1 MLRNVPVFKAGTF
14 FDANLAKSY
23 SEVRNNMVAAKKS
36 KVVSYTKWGYIFLMP
51 FFLVYCVFSLV
62 PLINTIYRS
71 FFEMYLSGL
80 SQIGPN
86 FVGFENY
93 AYVFSG
99 DLPKYFANTMIMW
112 IIGFIPQIL
121 VSLLLGVWFA
131 DTQIRL
137 KGEQFFKTVIY
148 LPNVIMAAA
157 FSMLF
162 YSIFGTNGAV
172 NAIIHMFGGE
182 TFNFFES
189 VWGVRGLVGL
199 MNFLM
204 WFGNTTIMLMAGI
217 MGIDTSL
224 FEAANVDG
232 ANSMQV
238 FTKITMPLL
247 KPIFIYTFVTS
258 MIGGLQMFDVPQ
270 ILTKGLGTPNRT
282 SMTMIMWLNQFLGQ
296 RNYGRAGAV
305 SVVLFIVTGILSY
318 IVFRIQ
324 SKGDEY

>member
-1 MLRNVPVFKAGTF
+1 M
-14 FDANLAKSY
+14 
-23 SEVRNNMVAAKKS
+23 AAVKKS

-51 FFLVYCVFSLV
+51 FFLVYTVFNLV
-62 PLINTIYRS
+62 PLINTVYRS
-71 FFEMYLSGL
+71 FFEMYMDGF
-80 SQIGPN
+80 SQVGPN
-86 FVGFENY
+86 FVGIQNY
-93 AYVFSG
+93 LTIFSG
-99 DLPKYFANTMIMW
+99 DLPRYFLNTMIMW
-112 IIGFIPQIL
+112 VIGFVPQIL
-121 VSLLLGVWFA
+121 ISLLLGVWFA

-148 LPNVIMAAA
+148 LPNLIMAAT

-162 YSIFGTNGAV
+162 YSLFSTAGPVNGLIAGLGGTP
-172 NAIIHMFGGE
+172 IKFLE
-182 TFNFFES
+182 T

-232 ANSMQV
+232 ATSGQI

-247 KPIFIYTFVTS
+247 KPIFIYVFITS

-270 ILTKGLGTPNRT
+270 ILTNGFGNPNRT
-282 SMTMIMWLNQFLGQ
+282 SMTMIMWLNNFLYSKD
-296 RNYGRAGAV
+296 YGRSGAL
-305 SVVLFIVTGILSY
+305 SVVLFIITGILSY
-318 IVFRIQ
+318 IVFRINTK
-324 SKGDEY
+324 SDEY

>member
-1 MLRNVPVFKAGTF
+1 M
-14 FDANLAKSY
+14 
-23 SEVRNNMVAAKKS
+23 AAVKKS

-51 FFLVYCVFSLV
+51 FFLVYTVFNLV
-62 PLINTIYRS
+62 PLINTVYRS
-71 FFEMYLSGL
+71 FFEMYMDGFT
-80 SQIGPN
+80 QVGPD
-86 FVGFENY
+86 FVGIQNY
-93 AYVFSG
+93 LTIFSG
-99 DLPKYFANTMIMW
+99 DLPRYFLNTIIMW
-112 IIGFIPQIL
+112 VIGFAPQIL
-121 VSLLLGVWFA
+121 ISLLLGVWFA

-148 LPNVIMAAA
+148 LPNLIMAAT

-162 YSIFGTNGAV
+162 YSLFSTAGPVNGLIASLGGTPV
-172 NAIIHMFGGE
+172 KFLE
-182 TFNFFES
+182 T

-232 ANSMQV
+232 ATSGQI

-247 KPIFIYTFVTS
+247 KPIFIYVFITS

-270 ILTKGLGTPNRT
+270 ILTNGFGSPNRT
-282 SMTMIMWLNQFLGQ
+282 SMTMIMWLNNFLYSKD
-296 RNYGRAGAV
+296 YGRSGAL
-305 SVVLFIVTGILSY
+305 SVVLFVITGILSY
-318 IVFRIQ
+318 IVFRINTK
-324 SKGDEY
+324 SDEY